1 MESELPEWVV
11 TEPSALAG
19 VQVECRERLGSPRA
33 SWIHGHQGRGTAPRT
48 FPPASQETGRLLAE
62 DRAKGNMAAKG
73 SISLLCRAH
82 LFRSGKSGAQSPAV
96 LCQKNS
102 GIIPLKPP

>member
-1 MESELPEWVV
+1 MKSELPAWAVS
-11 TEPSALAG
+11 EPSALAG

-33 SWIHGHQGRGTAPRT
+33 SWIHGQQGRGTAPRT
-48 FPPASQETGRLLAE
+48 FPPPVSQETGQLLAE
-62 DRAKGNMAAKG
+62 ERAKRNMAAEG

-102 GIIPLKPP
+102 DITP